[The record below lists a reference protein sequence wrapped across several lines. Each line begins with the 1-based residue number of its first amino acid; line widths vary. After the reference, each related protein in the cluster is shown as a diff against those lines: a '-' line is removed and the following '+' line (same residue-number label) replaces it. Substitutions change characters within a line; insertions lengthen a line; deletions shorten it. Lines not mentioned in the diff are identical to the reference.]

1 MLDNVIERAIRYK
14 HENGNLC
21 DPITKGV
28 KMRARVILT
37 ILFSVALIPAAFCW
51 EYTFD
56 TGQWSYFDDD
66 TGANVAVSASD
77 GTLSIDY
84 PDYGFHSVRYVFA
97 DKDSTGPVFGSNKEL
112 TDGYVSATLS
122 YSGLAPTYAHFFFAG
137 AGQPGDDQIYV
148 TDGTETVGG
157 TMTFWA
163 SPNIADSLVVDP
175 QTIEVGFWPCTWSMM
190 NVGPVHDAQ
199 RGSGASWA
207 DSLASVDA
215 VGLVLGY
222 VGDPGD
228 SQLNIDEFTVTP
240 EPSILLLSGPLAGF
254 LGWRIRRRSKRTAKK
269 A

>member
-1 MLDNVIERAIRYK
+1 
-14 HENGNLC
+14 
-21 DPITKGV
+21 
-28 KMRARVILT
+28 MRARVILT
-37 ILFSVALIPAAFCW
+37 ILFSVALLPAAFCW

-66 TGANVAVSASD
+66 TGANVAVTPSD
-77 GTLSIDY
+77 GVLSIDY

-97 DKDSTGPVFGSNKEL
+97 DKDSTGPVFGSNKDL
-112 TDGYVSATLS
+112 TGGYVSATLS
-122 YSGLAPTYAHFFFAG
+122 YSASAPTYAYFFFAG
-137 AGQPGDDQIYV
+137 AGQPGDDQAYV
-148 TDGTETVGG
+148 TEGSWTGG
-157 TMTFWA
+157 SQTFWTSA
-163 SPNIADSLVVDP
+163 NIVDSIGADP
-175 QTIEVGFWPCTWSMM
+175 QTIEVSFESSLWSMI
-190 NVGPVHDAQ
+190 NVGPVHDDQ
-199 RGSGASWA
+199 RGDAASWA
-207 DSLASVDA
+207 DSLTSVDA